1 MVNQTKQRNLRRS
14 TSKKTK
20 SRTRKHANR
29 RVSLSN
35 KMRGGG
41 EKIELE
47 LKTRNTVNDP
57 YVFIC
62 NDTTENGV
70 NIGFTIGKE
79 YTLITGEFPLKG
91 MAENTRSDNEYKTA
105 DENIINNVYTF
116 RDTNKTLITDI
127 RIKNYKDY
135 CRNFRLNTDGI
146 CSITVAQELIQLKV
160 RGKNLFECIETTD
173 NGTKIGFS
181 KDKIYSI
188 EGGIMD
194 TVFDKNKVYNT
205 NYTFKRVGAPPE
217 PTINNIYIPSI
228 NNIYITKLS
237 ENFPNNI
244 DEMVG
249 TGKSYT
255 FNVDV
260 AQRRIKDIVMTTNSS
275 NS

>member
-20 SRTRKHANR
+20 SRTRKHVNR
-29 RVSLSN
+29 RVSRSN

-41 EKIELE
+41 EKIELV
-47 LKTRNTVNDP
+47 LKTRKTVHDP

-135 CRNFRLNTDGI
+135 CRNFRLNTGGI

-188 EGGIMD
+188 EGGIGFHIYYPYFVLSPELKVSWGLSNLHSRD
-194 TVFDKNKVYNT
+194 PSLIFSSNFDK
-205 NYTFKRVGAPPE
+205 
-217 PTINNIYIPSI
+217 IYSRMISFS
-228 NNIYITKLS
+228 L
-237 ENFPNNI
+237 
-244 DEMVG
+244 
-249 TGKSYT
+249 
-255 FNVDV
+255 
-260 AQRRIKDIVMTTNSS
+260 IVE
-275 NS
+275 

>member
-1 MVNQTKQRNLRRS
+1 M
-14 TSKKTK
+14 
-20 SRTRKHANR
+20 
-29 RVSLSN
+29 
-35 KMRGGG
+35 
-41 EKIELE
+41 
-47 LKTRNTVNDP
+47 
-57 YVFIC
+57 
-62 NDTTENGV
+62 

-135 CRNFRLNTDGI
+135 CRNFRLNTGGI

-160 RGKNLFECIETTD
+160 RASNLFECIETTD
-173 NGTKIGFS
+173 NGEKIGFLIG
-181 KDKIYSI
+181 KIYSI
-188 EGGIMD
+188 DGGMD
-194 TVFDKNKVYNT
+194 TVFDKTNVYKT
-205 NYTFKRVGAPPE
+205 KYTFKRDGAPPE